1 MIYSPLS
8 CLRGGKSGV
17 GSSGEEIRCRFIR
30 GGNPVSEGNGT
41 RNFVSRLC
49 NLGETNVVLPGTRIG
64 VYTLQAPSG
73 KEADDAPGY
82 TKVDF

>member
-17 GSSGEEIRCRFIR
+17 GSS
-30 GGNPVSEGNGT
+30 GNPVSEGNGT

-49 NLGETNVVLPGTRIG
+49 NLGAETIRCQFIIDVTDKSP
-64 VYTLQAPSG
+64 
-73 KEADDAPGY
+73 E
-82 TKVDF
+82 